1 MQPVFLEIGAFTL
14 HWYGILFA
22 GGFFAAAVHWSLLSR
37 RIGMPPIFGVELCV
51 WVMISAVLGARGAYL
66 IANWS
71 WFIEDPARMLRIDQG
86 GLIFYGGLIGSTIA
100 VVLLARLRRIPVWQM
115 ADFTI
120 GAVPLGHAIGRVGCL
135 MNGCCY
141 GAVNQNWWAIPL
153 HDAMRHPVQVV
164 EATFN
169 LVLYIMLFEFAR
181 HKHREGRV
189 FAFYLMLYPA
199 GRFALEYLR
208 GDQRMEGLFFNVSQE
223 LSLLMMVMGA
233 VLWFTLPRKRHHNH
247 RHAHTHC

>member
-22 GGFFAAAVHWSLLSR
+22 GGFLAAAVHWSVLSR
-37 RIGMPPIFGVELCV
+37 RVGMPPIFGVELCV
-51 WVMISAVLGARGAYL
+51 WVMISAVIGARVAYVM
-66 IANWS
+66 ANRS
-71 WFIEDPARMLRIDQG
+71 WFIEDPTRILRIDRG

-100 VVLLARLRRIPVWQM
+100 VLLPARLRRIPVWQM
-115 ADFTI
+115 ADFAI

-141 GAVNQNWWAIPL
+141 GAADKSWWAIPL
-153 HDAMRHPVQVV
+153 HDAMRHPVQIV
-164 EATFN
+164 EATYT
-169 LVLYIMLFEFAR
+169 LVIYIILLEFFR
-181 HKHREGRV
+181 HKHRDGRV
-189 FAFYLMLYPA
+189 FALYLMLYPA

-208 GDQRMEGLFFNVSQE
+208 GDDRLEGLVFNAAQE
-223 LSLLMMVMGA
+223 LSLFLMIVGA

-247 RHAHTHC
+247 RHVNAHC